1 MPGLKEV
8 LGYDPFNKI
17 QSMGSVNEGVGHRL
31 PEVDNLA
38 QFGVQLPG
46 EALRNV
52 VDARPGRASAVRG
65 GAVHLGGAHAAAV
78 TAADGEDDVV
88 EPGPLLSSVS
98 DPNLFVG
105 KTLALDL

>member
-52 VDARPGRASAVRG
+52 VDARPGRANAVRG
-65 GAVHLGGAHAAAV
+65 GAVHLGAWLP
-78 TAADGEDDVV
+78 DG
-88 EPGPLLSSVS
+88 
-98 DPNLFVG
+98 
-105 KTLALDL
+105 KI